1 MLLSI
6 EQQIRLI
13 IVSCISGVVVGV
25 MFDLYRIYR
34 NNNCYN
40 KYIVMLQDVVF
51 WVVCSIVIFFIT
63 LLLNDAYI
71 GFYGYA
77 IMILSFFLY
86 LSTISK
92 LISKICLKMFILVGF
107 IVRSVFKCLIYP
119 FYVLAGES
127 INKNTHNNINKR
139 LEKK

>member
-1 MLLSI
+1 MLLTI

-13 IVSCISGVVVGV
+13 IVSCISGVSVGV
-25 MFDLYRIYR
+25 MFDLYKIYR
-34 NNNCYN
+34 DNNCYN
-40 KYIVMLQDVVF
+40 KYIVIIQDIIF
-51 WVVCSIVIFFIT
+51 WIVCSTAIFFIT

-92 LISKICLKMFILVGF
+92 FVSKICLKIFILVGF
-107 IVRSVFKCLIYP
+107 IIRSMLKCVIYP